1 MQVRIPAIYM
11 RGGTSKALLFME
23 KDLPSDPEVR
33 DRVILAAY
41 GSPDPN
47 ARQIDG
53 MGGAVSSTSKIAIIS
68 PSKVPGTEV
77 NYRFGQVSITTPSI
91 GYKGNCG
98 NISSAVGPF
107 AIDAGL
113 VSAQE
118 PVTTVRI
125 WQENTKKIIVAEVP
139 VKNGRHL
146 VEGDY
151 SIDGVPGSGA
161 KIRLKFLDP
170 GGAVTG
176 KLLPTGNVRDA
187 LEIPEY
193 GTFAVSLVDAANP
206 VVFLRARE
214 LGLQGTEIKLDSNPE
229 MLRKLEVI
237 RRYAAVRIGV
247 ANSPE
252 EAVPNLP
259 FIAFVCEPKEYKSI
273 SGQLVKIADID
284 FIDRVISMGKLHG
297 AHPGTIAICAAGAA
311 KIDGTIVNEVTNKA
325 SLSRDELRI
334 GHPGGIITVTSIIER
349 KKGGFHYVEAT
360 IGRTARRLM
369 EGYVLVPEKF
379 FSKN

>member
-1 MQVRIPAIYM
+1 MQVRIPTVYM
-11 RGGTSKALLFME
+11 RGGTSKALFFM
-23 KDLPSDPEVR
+23 KNDLPSDPKVR
-33 DRVILAAY
+33 DKVILAAY

-47 ARQIDG
+47 ERQIDG
-53 MGGAVSSTSKIAIIS
+53 MGGAISSTSKVAIIS
-68 PSKVPGTEV
+68 PSKVPGTDI
-77 NYRFGQVSITTPSI
+77 NYRFGQVSITTSSI

-107 AIDAGL
+107 AIDEGL

-125 WQENTKKIIVAEVP
+125 WQENTNKIIVAEVP
-139 VKNGRHL
+139 VKNGKHQ

-161 KIRLKFLDP
+161 KIRLEFLDP
-170 GGAVTG
+170 GGAITG
-176 KLLPTGNVRDA
+176 KLLPTGNVKDT

-193 GTFAVSLVDAANP
+193 GTFTVSIVDAANP
-206 VVFLRARE
+206 VVFLRAHE
-214 LGLQGTEIKLDSNPE
+214 LELQGTEIKLDSNPE

-237 RRYAAVRIGV
+237 RRYAAVRMGV
-247 ANSPE
+247 VNSPE

-259 FIAFVCEPKEYKSI
+259 LIAFVCEPKEYKAI

-297 AHPGTIAICAAGAA
+297 AHPGTVAICAAGAA
-311 KIDGTIVNEVTNKA
+311 KIDGTIVNEVMNEA
-325 SLSRDELRI
+325 SLSKDDVRI
-334 GHPGGIITVTSIIER
+334 GHPSGTITVTSIIE
-349 KKGGFHYVEAT
+349 KKKKDFHYVEAT
-360 IGRTARRLM
+360 MGRTARRLM
-369 EGYVLVPEKF
+369 EGYVLAPENF
-379 FSKN
+379 FSKS